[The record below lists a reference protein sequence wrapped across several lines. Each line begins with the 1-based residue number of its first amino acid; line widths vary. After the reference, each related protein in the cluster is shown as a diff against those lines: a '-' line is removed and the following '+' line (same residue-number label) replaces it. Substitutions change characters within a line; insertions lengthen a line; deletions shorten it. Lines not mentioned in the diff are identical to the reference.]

1 MAHNTRITEYNPH
14 PVDEL
19 DILRDTYQ
27 GLTEKEIEDN
37 KLLLEQIE
45 RMPRSLSCSQKL
57 LIQYVSPMRYILF
70 GPLSC
75 EYSHPNFMAYSARV
89 SCTPMSAACAG
100 MPK

>member
-45 RMPRSLSCSQKL
+45 RMPRSLSWEFINEEQL
-57 LIQYVSPMRYILF
+57 TD
-70 GPLSC
+70 G
-75 EYSHPNFMAYSARV
+75 
-89 SCTPMSAACAG
+89 
-100 MPK
+100 